1 MRQQTRRER
10 RTKDLLKRAAI
21 AVFLV
26 IFVASIVGVAVVA
39 VVR

>member
-1 MRQQTRRER
+1 VRQQTRRER